1 VKLLFDQNL
10 SRHLVRQLA
19 VEFPES
25 RHVTDVDLDTAT
37 DAEIWSWA
45 GEHGFVIVSKD
56 SDFRQLGIGLSR
68 IGSSASAT
76 QPTMRAEVVVA
87 STITSRATSRVT
99 SRPQLSANA
108 TARRGEPR
116 ERRRCT
122 PRGGCR
128 RARGRR
134 RQEDRGAQAP

>member
-19 VEFPES
+19 VEYPES

-56 SDFRQLGIGLSR
+56 SDFRQLAFLHGPPPKAIWLRMGN
-68 IGSSASAT
+68 AST
-76 QPTMRAEVVVA
+76 LDIFNVLRDHLEVVA
-87 STITSRATSRVT
+87 LFAATEDEALLVL
-99 SRPQLSANA
+99 PSA
-108 TARRGEPR
+108 
-116 ERRRCT
+116 
-122 PRGGCR
+122 
-128 RARGRR
+128 
-134 RQEDRGAQAP
+134 